1 MRSSA
6 CRSCNSFRRRCRL
19 DIETQAILNQLK
31 RKARL
36 LVSHTEQMGFFNVK
50 QQGEELVSLLDMLE
64 RKIVVGQEKK
74 PASKPAPGK

>member
-1 MRSSA
+1 MRTSA
-6 CRSCNSFRRRCRL
+6 CWSRDYFKGRCRL

-50 QQGEELVSLLDMLE
+50 QQGEELVALLEMLE
-64 RKIVVGQEKK
+64 RKIQK
-74 PASKPAPGK
+74 

>member
-1 MRSSA
+1 MRTSA
-6 CRSCNSFRRRCRL
+6 CWSCNRSKGRCRL

-50 QQGEELVSLLDMLE
+50 QQGEELVALLEMLE
-64 RKIVVGQEKK
+64 RKIQK
-74 PASKPAPGK
+74 

>member
-1 MRSSA
+1 M
-6 CRSCNSFRRRCRL
+6 
-19 DIETQAILNQLK
+19 DVETQAILNQLK

-50 QQGEELVSLLDMLE
+50 QQGEELVSLLEMLE

-74 PASKPAPGK
+74 PASKPAPGYAS

>member
-19 DIETQAILNQLK
+19 DVEIQAIIKQLK
-31 RKARL
+31 RKAHL
-36 LVSHTEQMGFFNVK
+36 LVTDAEQVGFFNVK
-50 QQGEELVSLLDMLE
+50 QRGEEISTLLDMLE

-74 PASKPAPGK
+74 PASKLVPGK

>member
-50 QQGEELVSLLDMLE
+50 QQGEEIVTLLDMLE